1 MRKDGTVLLN
11 DIQFATY
18 NALLEM
24 RDSKG
29 IIPADAVSVYKA
41 NVIKGILK
49 YRALERFQGNKL
61 RVPVKNP
68 PTVMLMPEP
77 VARGAAVE
85 VELQE
90 AA

>member
-41 NVIKGILK
+41 NVIKGIVK
-49 YRALERFQGNKL
+49 YRALEWFQGNKL
-61 RVPVKNP
+61 RVPVKNAP
-68 PTVMLMPEP
+68 PVILMPEP
-77 VARGAAVE
+77 IVRGFSDEAE
-85 VELQE
+85 MQE

>member
-11 DIQFATY
+11 DIQFGTY
-18 NALLEM
+18 EALLKQ

-29 IIPADAVSVYKA
+29 IIPAAVIEGYKA
-41 NVIKGILK
+41 NVIKGIVK
-49 YRALERFQGNKL
+49 YRALEWFQGNKL
-61 RVPVKNP
+61 RMPVKNA
-68 PTVMLMPEP
+68 PTVILMPEP
-77 VARGAAVE
+77 VVRGANTE